1 MTKTSRQKI
10 DNVIDFVLV
19 FLLLNLRYLTPF
31 FSSVARRFMNVTC
44 MFNLRLVSRGTHPG
58 SIKYM

>member
-31 FSSVARRFMNVTC
+31 FSSVARRFMNVTFYDVLC
-44 MFNLRLVSRGTHPG
+44 SIYVLCPG
-58 SIKYM
+58 GPIQGV